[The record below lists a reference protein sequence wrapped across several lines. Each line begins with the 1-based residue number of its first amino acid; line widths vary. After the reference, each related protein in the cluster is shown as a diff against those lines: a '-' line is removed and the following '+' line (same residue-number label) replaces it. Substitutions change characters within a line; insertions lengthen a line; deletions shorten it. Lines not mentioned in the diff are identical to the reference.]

1 VPVPASKFIDLSLSL
16 VNNPTTKDIGTVKD
30 LDAIKTS
37 LRNILLTRLGERPFE
52 PRFGSRV
59 YDSLFEQVDFI
70 TLDALASSVIEAITL
85 WEPRVQLTKVDPVAR
100 PDENEVEVVI
110 QFNVIGAIDAGP
122 QTFNQVFVIART
134 P

>member
-1 VPVPASKFIDLSLSL
+1 MPLPKSQFVDISLSFAK
-16 VNNPTTKDIGTVKD
+16 NPSTNDIGTIKD

-52 PRFGSRV
+52 PAFGSKV
-59 YDSLFEQVDFI
+59 YDSLFEQIDFI
-70 TLDALASSVIEAITL
+70 TLDAIASSVIDAITL
-85 WEPRVQLTKVDPVAR
+85 WEPRVQILSVDPIAA

-110 QFNVIGAIDAGP
+110 VFNVIGQAVQGP
-122 QTFNQVFVIART
+122 QTFSQTLVIAKT